1 MLTPKIIPRKIDLAY
16 QKQLEQEG
24 IPSLISRIIAARP
37 KHTHEKIQ
45 ASFAP
50 RLSYLSSPFGM
61 KDLDKAVSR
70 IILAI
75 QDQEIIGIETDHD
88 CDGQTA
94 HAVIHTALIEL
105 FGVPENKIRSYIG
118 HRMKEGY
125 GLSDLVCE
133 RILQDS
139 PRPSLIITAD
149 NGSADEPRI
158 KKLLENNIDVIVTD
172 HHEVPLDGPPKSAY
186 ACLNPTRED
195 CGYGDPYIAG
205 CMVAWLLMAG
215 VYSELKKSNKLKINN
230 LNNKNNA
237 QDMASLLDFVAVG
250 TVADCVS
257 LSRSINNR
265 AVVQAGLKII
275 NAGARP
281 CWQALRPLIKNP
293 SITGSDCGFLIGP
306 MLNSDGR
313 LSDAFGSVNF
323 LLAKNLTDAM
333 PWARDLYDQNESRK
347 KIQKKMTDQAV
358 ILAKEQVL
366 LGRSSIV
373 LFLLEGHAGVHGITA
388 SRIKDMF
395 GRPVIIFSPKE
406 NLEKNTEELITGS
419 ARSIDEL
426 HIKQALDLASQELPE
441 IVKKH
446 GGHKG
451 AAGIVISKS
460 GFEQFSECFE
470 KIILELVRLKN
481 LENNLNILG
490 PKILI
495 DGELAAH
502 EINLDLLDQIK
513 NLEPFGRE
521 FEAPVFKIKARIL
534 NPKRVGDGTHLQ
546 CQLDLEGQR
555 FSGIYFGGAADL
567 LDPEIEN
574 LNHQEA
580 ELIVELADNYFRGRT
595 LQFLIRVLI

>member
-1 MLTPKIIPRKIDLAY
+1 MLSPEVIQRKIDLDY
-16 QKQLEQEG
+16 QNQLEKAG
-24 IPSLISRIIAARP
+24 IPNLISRIIAARP
-37 KHTHEKIQ
+37 QHTHEKIQ
-45 ASFAP
+45 ASFLP
-50 RLSYLSSPFGM
+50 RLAYLTSPFGM
-61 KDLDKAVSR
+61 KDMNKAIAR

-75 QDQEIIGIETDHD
+75 ESQEIIGIETDHD

-105 FGVPENKIRSYIG
+105 FGLPEHQIRSYIG

-133 RILQDS
+133 RILKDN

-158 KKLLENNIDVIVTD
+158 KKLLENNIQVIVTD
-172 HHEVPLDGPPKSAY
+172 HHEVPKEGPPKSAY

-195 CGYGDPYIAG
+195 CDYGDPYIAG

-215 VYSELKKSNKLKINN
+215 VYAELKKLNKLN
-230 LNNKNNA
+230 LNNKNIKDIK
-237 QDMASLLDFVAVG
+237 DMASLLDFVAVG
-250 TVADCVS
+250 TIADCVS

-265 AVVQAGLKII
+265 AVVQAGLRRM
-275 NAGARP
+275 NESDRP

-293 SITGSDCGFLIGP
+293 KITSADCGFLIGP

-323 LLAKNLTDAM
+323 LLAKNLKEAM

-358 ILAKEQVL
+358 LLAKEQVL
-366 LGRSSIV
+366 LGRASIV
-373 LFLLEGHAGVHGITA
+373 LFLPEGHAGVHGITA
-388 SRIKDMF
+388 SRIKDLF

-406 NLEKNTEELITGS
+406 NAEDLITGS
-419 ARSIDEL
+419 ARSIDEI
-426 HIKQALDLASQELPE
+426 HIKQALDLVSEQLPE

-460 GFEQFSECFE
+460 GFEKFSECFE
-470 KIILELVRLKN
+470 QIILDLVKLKN

-495 DGELAAH
+495 DGELLAH
-502 EINLDLLDQIK
+502 EINLNLLDQIK
-513 NLEPFGRE
+513 DLEPFGRE
-521 FEAPVFKIKARIL
+521 FEAPVFKIKAKII

-546 CQLDLEGQR
+546 CQVDLEGQR

-567 LDPEIEN
+567 LDPDIEN
-574 LNHQEA
+574 LNNQES
-580 ELIVELADNYFRGRT
+580 ELIIELADNYFRGRE
-595 LQFLIRVLI
+595 LQFLIRYLI